1 VYGIF
6 PTSDGWLAIV
16 GVSGPDRARFYE
28 VIGRPELVEQF
39 SMPLYFGETK
49 RAVFDALSTTFRTRT
64 TADWCALLTEHKLRH
79 APVRDHAAVVAD
91 PNVWANGYLAKNADG
106 ETIVASAV
114 KFSDTPARTGEVAP
128 ELGQHTEEILLE
140 AGFTW
145 DDIAALSAAGA
156 T

>member
-1 VYGIF
+1 M
-6 PTSDGWLAIV
+6 TRRRRS
-16 GVSGPDRARFYE
+16 ST
-28 VIGRPELVEQF
+28 Q
-39 SMPLYFGETK
+39 
-49 RAVFDALSTTFRTRT
+49 LSTTFRTRS
-64 TADWCALLTEHKLRH
+64 TAEWCALLTEHKLRH

-91 PNVWANGYLAKNADG
+91 PNVWANGYLTTNADG
-106 ETIVASAV
+106 DTVVASAV

-145 DDIAALSAAGA
+145 DDIAALSASGA